1 VLGEIVS
8 IYVDDSVIVDGRI
21 DLSKV
26 RPVARLGYLDDY
38 CYYDARTVFKMI
50 RPK

>member
-1 VLGEIVS
+1 
-8 IYVDDSVIVDGRI
+8 VIVESRI
-21 DLSKV
+21 DPSKV

-38 CYYDARTVFKMI
+38 CYYDKRMVFKMI